1 MAVTLEYLE
10 DERKKL
16 WAEVV
21 KQTDV
26 LNTMLT
32 NMQAFKEQLEDVKT
46 IAESKVLED
55 ESIIRGIRNK
65 TSEYK
70 NKIID
75 SYNTAEE
82 TLKEIQEK
90 SVALEEINRSI
101 KEISANIDI
110 LKSSVEKNQMK

>member
-90 SVALEEINRSI
+90 RKDRAGC
-101 KEISANIDI
+101 I
-110 LKSSVEKNQMK
+110 L